1 MRHRREPTELRLIRL
16 DEELEVF
23 RLTATDDPADPV
35 FEDSFRS
42 RYELDLPPRRNT
54 PEEGHAPL
62 LMGVSVFRRV
72 EQAMETGLRV
82 RARGRNIGDYVARLR
97 LRPDEGFDLADTG
110 SRGHLTIWCDSVK
123 LAASVVDIVPLQQ

>member
-1 MRHRREPTELRLIRL
+1 VRHRREPTELRLIRL
-16 DEELEVF
+16 DE
-23 RLTATDDPADPV
+23 
-35 FEDSFRS
+35 
-42 RYELDLPPRRNT
+42 
-54 PEEGHAPL
+54 
-62 LMGVSVFRRV
+62 

-110 SRGHLTIWCDSVK
+110 SRGHLTIWGDSVK